1 MGWSSTKFHG
11 KYAGM
16 DSDNNI
22 TVTDIMRIVNIILS
36 IKDWKL
42 ISAFGRLKIQNWK
55 LKIDFGCADLNW
67 ILCLD
72 THILY
77 RQRKNKSSW

>member
-36 IKDWKL
+36 IKDSKLKIENWRLTIDFGCAGWKSF
-42 ISAFGRLKIQNWK
+42 SAFGRLKIQNSK
-55 LKIDFGCADLNW
+55 LISAAL
-67 ILCLD
+67 I
-72 THILY
+72 
-77 RQRKNKSSW
+77 